1 MLIESRVESGILY
14 IDAEASGGI
23 DKSVLS
29 GDFDPDRVLENVVGL
44 VGVVAGK
51 LSEAAGQASV
61 AVLAPSRI
69 EIRFGVK
76 VDGNSVVSV
85 SRNATDGQ
93 FQVLV
98 EWVPGR

>member
-1 MLIESRVESGILY
+1 MLIESRVEEGTIY
-14 IDAEASGGI
+14 IDSEASGGI
-23 DKSVLS
+23 DKSVLT
-29 GDFDPDRVLENVVGL
+29 GEFDPDKILENVVGL
-44 VGVVAGK
+44 VGLISGK

-61 AVLAPSRI
+61 AVLAPSRV